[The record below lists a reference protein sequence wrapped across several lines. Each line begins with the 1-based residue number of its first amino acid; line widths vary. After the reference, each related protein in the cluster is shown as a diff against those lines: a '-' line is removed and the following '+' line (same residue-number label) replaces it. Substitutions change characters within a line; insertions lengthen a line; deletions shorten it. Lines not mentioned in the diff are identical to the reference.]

1 MEKVILIAPPRYLKD
16 RGVPGYMGFGKNLGL
31 SYIAAVLQ
39 ENKISVSIVDAYAL
53 GIDNF
58 SHIPEKNL
66 FQCGLDFSDIADK
79 IDSNTTYIGITVPFS
94 SMRDIVFSLAIY
106 IKRIHPNIKIV
117 IGGVHP
123 SSFPVESLKDG
134 IDYVIAGEGEFSML
148 ALVKGE
154 PLDTIPGLVWRDK
167 EICRNKKARVKN
179 LDLVPFPAWN
189 LLPMD
194 LYFKRSQRGD
204 GKRTLTLISSRGC
217 PFDCNFCSIHSVSSH
232 LWRARS
238 SENVLKEIEEA
249 YHQYGIQHIEIEDDN
264 FTLDRERA
272 LTILRSLK
280 HIGPITWSAHNG
292 VRIDTLDEELLQ
304 AVKESGCVQLNIAIE
319 HGSEI
324 VLDQMN
330 KRLSLQKVREV
341 VQECS
346 RLNINAVGFCIV
358 GYPGE
363 TREAFI
369 ESAEFYKE
377 MKLLGLTCVAPFIV
391 NAYPGTHLY
400 DQAKQNGWL
409 NPKTDNHF
417 FCMEDNFVSV
427 TTPDFDA
434 NEVLKR
440 LHVMGMINGNP
451 HVNVA
456 QLV

>member
-1 MEKVILIAPPRYLKD
+1 
-16 RGVPGYMGFGKNLGL
+16 
-31 SYIAAVLQ
+31 
-39 ENKISVSIVDAYAL
+39 
-53 GIDNF
+53 
-58 SHIPEKNL
+58 
-66 FQCGLDFSDIADK
+66 
-79 IDSNTTYIGITVPFS
+79 
-94 SMRDIVFSLAIY
+94 
-106 IKRIHPNIKIV
+106 
-117 IGGVHP
+117 
-123 SSFPVESLKDG
+123 
-134 IDYVIAGEGEFSML
+134 
-148 ALVKGE
+148 
-154 PLDTIPGLVWRDK
+154 
-167 EICRNKKARVKN
+167 
-179 LDLVPFPAWN
+179 
-189 LLPMD
+189 MD

-217 PFDCNFCSIHSVSSH
+217 PFDCNFCSIHSISSH

-238 SENVLKEIEEA
+238 AENVLEEVNEA
-249 YHQYGIQHIEIEDDN
+249 YRQYGIQHIEIEDDN

-272 LTILRSLK
+272 LAILCGLK
-280 HIGPITWSAHNG
+280 YVGPITWSAHNG
-292 VRIDTLDEELLQ
+292 VRIDTLDKELLQ
-304 AVKESGCVQLNIAIE
+304 VIKDSGCIQLNIAVE

-346 RLNINAVGFCIV
+346 RLNINTVGFCIV

-391 NAYPGTHLY
+391 NAYPGTRLY

-409 NPKTDNHF
+409 NPETDDHF

-427 TTPDFDA
+427 TTSDFDA

-440 LHVMGMINGNP
+440 LRVMGMINGNP
-451 HVNVA
+451 HINVA